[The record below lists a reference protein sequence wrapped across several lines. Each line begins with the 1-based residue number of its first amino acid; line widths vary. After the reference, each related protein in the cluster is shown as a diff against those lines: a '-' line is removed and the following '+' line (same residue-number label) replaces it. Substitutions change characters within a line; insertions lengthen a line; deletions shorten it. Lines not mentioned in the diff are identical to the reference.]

1 MREIKDS
8 GIEWIG
14 EIPKDWESRKIK
26 YIATLNGR
34 IGWQGLTSN
43 EYCDGGAYLITG
55 VNFNNG
61 KIDWST
67 CVHVPMKRWEEA
79 SQIQIKNGDLLI
91 TKDGTVGKVA
101 IVSNM
106 PAETSLNSGVLLIR
120 TKDNCLKKFLFWVLQ
135 SDVFW
140 KWFYTINSGN
150 STIIHLYQYD
160 FCNFSFPFPKLNI
173 QHRIANYLDKKCSKI
188 DEIISKQQTVIEK
201 LKEYKLSI
209 ITEAVTKG
217 LNPDVTMK
225 DSGVE
230 WIGEIPEHWHI
241 IKATRI
247 ITSTQNGLTR
257 RDLDKSDG
265 QIVLK
270 LKNILPNGEISYE
283 HQNRIEL
290 TEKELNTYSLSDG
303 DFLFVRVNGSKSLVG
318 KCAIFYSIGEKV
330 AYNDHIIRVKI
341 SNYCIERFLLWYLL
355 SSSGKCEIDLH
366 TSTAAGQ
373 YTISGEGLRDVC
385 LTLPP
390 KDEQKQIA
398 DYLDSKCEKIDFAIN
413 KKQKL
418 IDKLTEYKKSLIYE
432 VVTGKKEV

>member
-1 MREIKDS
+1 MREMKNS

-43 EYCDGGAYLITG
+43 EYCDDGAYLITG

-79 SQIQIKNGDLLI
+79 SQIQIENGDLLI

-160 FCNFSFPFPKLNI
+160 FCNFSFPFPKLDI
-173 QHRIANYLDKKCSKI
+173 QHRIAEYLDKKCSKI
-188 DEIISKQQTVIEK
+188 DEIISKQQTIIEK

-230 WIGEIPEHWHI
+230 WIGEIPENWEI
-241 IKATRI
+241 RRI
-247 ITSTQNGLTR
+247 GVFAKVTSSKRIFEQDYVYEGVPFYRSKEITDLSKGIDVQTEIYISDETFNIVNQLSPAPKYGDVLLTSIGTIGNVWV
-257 RDLDKSDG
+257 SDG
-265 QIVLK
+265 RKFYYKDGNITQI
-270 LKNILPNGEISYE
+270 E
-283 HQNRIEL
+283 
-290 TEKELNTYSLSDG
+290 
-303 DFLFVRVNGSKSLVG
+303 
-318 KCAIFYSIGEKV
+318 
-330 AYNDHIIRVKI
+330 YNDSFN
-341 SNYCIERFLLWYLL
+341 SNYLKYCFSSNIIFEQYSRLAIGSTLLAL
-355 SSSGKCEIDLH
+355 
-366 TSTAAGQ
+366 
-373 YTISGEGLRDVC
+373 TIKKIKKMLI
-385 LTLPP
+385 TFPP
-390 KDEQKQIA
+390 CFEQKQIA
-398 DYLDSKCEKIDFAIN
+398 DYLDSKCEKIDFTIN